1 MIRKKIRKENQR
13 VNIMIQNGER
23 KNSFLVEK
31 KDLFFCCFLN
41 YKNGNISFTSVDDD
55 EPKLP
60 IISLLGLDAAAAVFG
75 VPN

>member
-1 MIRKKIRKENQR
+1 MDKFIRYKLINDRNLHEKYFSSSEKKN
-13 VNIMIQNGER
+13 
-23 KNSFLVEK
+23 K